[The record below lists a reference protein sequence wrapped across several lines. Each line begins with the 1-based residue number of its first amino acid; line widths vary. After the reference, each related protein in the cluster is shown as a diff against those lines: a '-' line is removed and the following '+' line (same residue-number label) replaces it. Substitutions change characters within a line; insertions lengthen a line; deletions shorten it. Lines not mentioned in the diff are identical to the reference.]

1 MNILITNDDGYN
13 AKGIH
18 VLAEIMCQFGNVTVI
33 APKYHQSGMTM
44 EVPLRLSQ
52 AAYKDLP
59 EEKPGKRSYLDA
71 TPASC
76 VKFGLNV
83 PFLDKFPDVV
93 VSGINHGSNAASAA
107 CYSGTL
113 GAAAEAA
120 LNGVPAIG
128 VSVDDNGPEADFSSV
143 EKFF

>member
-33 APKYHQSGMTM
+33 APKYHQSGMSM
-44 EVPLRLSQ
+44 AVSLGLRQ
-52 AAYKDLP
+52 VAYKDLP
-59 EEKPGKRSYLDA
+59 EEKPGKWSYLDA

-83 PFLDKFPDVV
+83 PFLRMTRHLDFRNNGDATLGSIFHQVAEFIL
-93 VSGINHGSNAASAA
+93 GIVTTL
-107 CYSGTL
+107 GTL
-113 GAAAEAA
+113 AA
-120 LNGVPAIG
+120 LLLHRFLSFYHLIL
-128 VSVDDNGPEADFSSV
+128 
-143 EKFF
+143 